1 MVDSSSVSD
10 RIPLRNEVVAL
21 LQIFASSL
29 LFGISFVYQRYA
41 MLRGIGPITFNACR
55 FPISTILTI
64 AVQFLMLPKSS
75 SSPVSDVVSRYTIRT
90 FKWGILCGFFIFGGS
105 VLQQI
110 GLLEVQ
116 AAKMSFITGSY
127 VIFVPIVEWCLPG
140 FGMHLN
146 YSVWISAVVSII
158 GMYFLSGCVG
168 YENCFNSD
176 ENIFQSGEMIIFGSM
191 LFWVIVIMATDVAVK
206 EVDCLSLA
214 VVENFVCSVLTI
226 AAAMAFEPNMVKY
239 PYNVIAE
246 SWDLIVIV
254 ASVEG
259 SAVVFGILGQ
269 VYINPSITALI
280 SSSASVY
287 TAIGGYFFLGEV
299 LRPVELLGC
308 ALILSATVAA
318 SYQIKTEELKTS
330 YISIPV

>member
-1 MVDSSSVSD
+1 
-10 RIPLRNEVVAL
+10 
-21 LQIFASSL
+21 
-29 LFGISFVYQRYA
+29 

-55 FPISTILTI
+55 FPISTVLTI

-75 SSPVSDVVSRYTIRT
+75 SSSVSLVVSRYTIST
-90 FKWGILCGFFIFGGS
+90 FKWGIFCGLFIFGGS

-116 AAKMSFITGSY
+116 AGKMSFITGSY

-140 FGMHLN
+140 FGVHLN
-146 YSVWISAVVSII
+146 CSIWISAVISII

-168 YENCFNSD
+168 YENCFKSN
-176 ENIFQSGEMIIFGSM
+176 ENILQSGEMIIFGSM
-191 LFWVIVIMATDVAVK
+191 LFWVIVIMATDVAAK

-214 VVENFVCSVLTI
+214 VVENLVCSVLTI
-226 AAAMAFEPNMVKY
+226 AAAMIFEPDMMKY
-239 PYNVIAE
+239 PYNVIGE

-254 ASVEG
+254 ATVEG

-287 TAIGGYFFLGEV
+287 TAIGGYVFLGEV

-308 ALILSATVAA
+308 GLILSATAAA
-318 SYQIKTEELKTS
+318 SYQIETADLKNS
-330 YISIPV
+330 YTSIPV